1 MSYTETHFGKFKIL
15 AKGEENIR
23 QYIKEHNIE
32 TDEYEDTWPSDTD
45 KYCVTYPYEKDGD
58 KYLIE
63 FIEHEEFDEGDDFE
77 KFRQNEDGTVN
88 FGVQFYNGGCGLEEA
103 LGGFYKCL
111 K

>member
-1 MSYTETHFGKFKIL
+1 MSYIETHFGKFKIL

-32 TDEYEDTWPSDTD
+32 TDDTHE
-45 KYCVTYPYEKDGD
+45 YCVTYPYEKDGD

-63 FIEHEEFDEGDDFE
+63 FIEHEELDEGDHFE
-77 KFRQNEDGTVN
+77 KFQQNEDGTIS

-103 LGGFYKCL
+103 LGNFYEYL

>member
-15 AKGEENIR
+15 ARGEENIR

-32 TDEYEDTWPSDTD
+32 TDRYDDMWPSNTD
-45 KYCVTYPYEKDGD
+45 KYCITYPYEGD

-63 FIEHEEFDEGDDFE
+63 FVEHEKLDEGDDFE
-77 KFRQNEDGTVN
+77 KFQQNEDGTIS

-103 LGGFYKCL
+103 LGNFYKHL

>member
-1 MSYTETHFGKFKIL
+1 MSYIETHFGKFKIL

-32 TDEYEDTWPSDTD
+32 TDEYEDAWPSDTD
-45 KYCVTYPYEKDGD
+45 KYCVTYSYEEDGD

-63 FIEHEEFDEGDDFE
+63 FIEHEELEGEGFE
-77 KFRQNEDGTVN
+77 KFQQNEDGTIS
-88 FGVQFYNGGCGLEEA
+88 FEVQFYNGGCGLFEA
-103 LGGFYKCL
+103 LGDFYKCL